1 MSVKCR
7 AVRGVDRRTKRILA
21 VHPSHPAVYNLNWL
35 PFRLYRHNLKGGIFM
50 SKHKNIRDI
59 AILAVLVAANIV
71 LARLLSVQMWNMKFS
86 FSFLTVAIAGALCG
100 VWGGA
105 IVGGL
110 SDFLG
115 AILFPAGTY
124 FPGFT
129 LTAVIVGIV
138 FGLFF
143 KKKFSFVR
151 ISLAVIITQI
161 CCTLLLNSLWVS
173 ILYGSPFLPVLT
185 TRLLQAGIMTVV
197 QIVSMYLLFDKL
209 NILHRIKLL

>member
-1 MSVKCR
+1 
-7 AVRGVDRRTKRILA
+7 
-21 VHPSHPAVYNLNWL
+21 
-35 PFRLYRHNLKGGIFM
+35 M
-50 SKHKNIRDI
+50 SKRKNIRDI
-59 AILAVLVAANIV
+59 AIIAVLIAANIV

-86 FSFLTVAIAGALCG
+86 FSFLTVAIGAALYG

-105 IVGGL
+105 VVGGL

-143 KKKFSFVR
+143 KKKFSFLR

-173 ILYGSPFLPVLT
+173 ILYGSPFLPTLT

-197 QIVSMYLLFDKL
+197 QIVSMFLLFDKL